1 MRLRSA
7 LALAALLFPAFL
19 HAQVVQTAGAQ
30 PDGSLPPEASGGITL
45 EEAIALAL
53 RTSPEVARAELA
65 EEGRGLAISGART
78 ERLPSVSFSAQPSQS
93 YGLSFDQTT
102 GQLVS
107 QTVESFNT
115 GLSANVQI
123 YDGGRTRALVRQA
136 EFDRAAAEASGER
149 TRQTVAADVADRF
162 LQLLLDRQLVEIQ
175 TEQLEAAR
183 QQLDRAQRLVAAG
196 ARPESDLPAARATVA
211 ERVAALAEATASI
224 ARDQVRLLDRL
235 GLGPLAEVTFVGPTL
250 EELEAAGLLDLAAP
264 EVAALVEAALDSRQD
279 LRAQEI
285 AVDAAVAGEALART
299 ASRPNVSA
307 FGQIGTGYSSLASRL
322 TNPDAEPTLLPVT
335 LSDGSPVLLGGV
347 PFVVPQQPDF
357 EFETTPF
364 FSQLGDNRS
373 GSLGISV
380 TVPIF
385 DRFAAR
391 RQRQEA
397 RLQSENARVELDALR
412 RSVSAEIGLA
422 AVEIAGAEAR
432 LDAANARVE
441 AAQAAVDAEE
451 ARYSLGVTTPYDLA
465 DARGRLAEALAARAQ
480 SAYTLVFRR
489 ALLRLATGDEITDL
503 IP

>member
-1 MRLRSA
+1 MRLF
-7 LALAALLFPAFL
+7 LALAALLLPAAL
-19 HAQVVQTAGAQ
+19 SAQAMPEG
-30 PDGSLPPEASGGITL
+30 PPGGIPPEAEGGITL
-45 EEAIALAL
+45 DEAIALAL
-53 RTSPEVARAELA
+53 RTSPEVARADLA
-65 EEGRGLAISGART
+65 EAGRGLAVSGART
-78 ERLPSVSFSAQPSQS
+78 ERLPSVSLNAQPSQS

-107 QTVESFNT
+107 QRVESLNT
-115 GLSANVQI
+115 GISANI
-123 YDGGRTRALVRQA
+123 SLYDGGRTRALVRQA
-136 EFDRAAAEASGER
+136 EFDREAAEASGER

-211 ERVAALAEATASI
+211 ERVAGLAEASAAI

-235 GLGPLAEVTFVGPTL
+235 GLSPLANVTFVGPEL
-250 EELEAAGLLDLAAP
+250 EELEATGVLELDAP
-264 EVAALVEAALDSRQD
+264 EVGELVDAALGTRLD

-285 AVDAAVAGEALART
+285 AVDAALAGEALART

-307 FGQIGTGYSSLASRL
+307 FGQIGTGYSSLQSRL
-322 TNPDAEPTLLPVT
+322 TNPDALPISIPVT
-335 LSDGSPVLLGGV
+335 LPDGSPILVGGE
-347 PFVVPQQPDF
+347 PFTLTQPPDV
-357 EFETTPF
+357 EFEKTPF

-373 GSLGISV
+373 GSIGLSI

-397 RLQSENARVELDALR
+397 RLQADNARLELDALQ

-441 AAQAAVDAEE
+441 AAQAATDAEE
-451 ARYSLGVTTPYDLA
+451 ARYALGVTTPYDLA
-465 DARGRLAEALAARAQ
+465 DARSRLTEALASRAQ
-480 SAYTLVFRR
+480 AAYTLVFRR
-489 ALLRLATGDEITDL
+489 ALLRLATGDDLTDL
-503 IP
+503 LP